1 MIALLIGGTV
11 ILCIGLLTVV
21 FGIPIK
27 EFSFGNTMIL
37 AGAVVSC
44 TGPSTAT
51 SPSDYG
57 RSEPVEQTARLIQ
70 DAGGTITISLGGYN
84 GRELAV
90 CGAGITI
97 HDHR

>member
-11 ILCIGLLTVV
+11 VLCIGLLTVV

-44 TGPSTAT
+44 TG
-51 SPSDYG
+51 
-57 RSEPVEQTARLIQ
+57 LILI
-70 DAGGTITISLGGYN
+70 GLYFV
-84 GRELAV
+84 GREFRNLARRLD
-90 CGAGITI
+90 GGEI
-97 HDHR
+97 